1 MSLKHYLIWMAL
13 GTVVAW
19 GAFWG
24 VVNYLDPESAGTFGL
39 LFFYVSI
46 FLSLAGTLTLFGFGW
61 RYWRHPDEVL
71 FRQVSISFRQG
82 SLLGVLVVGVLFLQA
97 NQLATWW
104 NLSLLVIFLTLL
116 EFFWLSVRRL
126 PPSNI

>member
-1 MSLKHYLIWMAL
+1 MAL
-13 GTVVAW
+13 GTAVAW
-19 GAFWG
+19 GAFWT
-24 VVNYLDPESAGTFGL
+24 VLHYLDPEQVGAAGL

-46 FLSLAGTLTLFGFGW
+46 FLSITGTLTLVGFGW

-71 FRQVSISFRQG
+71 FRQVAISFRQG

-97 NQLATWW
+97 NALATWW

-126 PPSNI
+126 PSS